1 MPRDLALG
9 LATLLLSIVY
19 YAMTAG
25 IPGSQLSD
33 SIGPQ
38 GLPRAYAFALA
49 ALSLVLIVRSLRSN
63 ARLDVDPAI
72 WRVAG
77 MLSIGVV
84 YVLAVERLGYFLSI
98 AGLIAATTYYQGGTL
113 GRQVAIVAVVGAA
126 VCWLLFVR
134 LMGVPQPPGW
144 WPALL

>member
-9 LATLLLSIVY
+9 LGTLVLSIAY
-19 YAMTAG
+19 YAMTTG
-25 IPGSQLSD
+25 IPDSQLSD

-38 GLPRAYAFALA
+38 GLPRAYAFVLA
-49 ALSLVLIVRSLRSN
+49 ALSLILILRSLRSN
-63 ARLDVDPAI
+63 VRLHSDPAI

-77 MLSIGVV
+77 MLGIGGV
-84 YVLAVERLGYFLSI
+84 YVLAVERLGYFLSV
-98 AGLIAATTYYQGGTL
+98 AGLIVATTYYQGGAL
-113 GRQVAIVAVVGAA
+113 GRNVVIVALVGA
-126 VCWLLFVR
+126 VICWLLFVR

>member
-9 LATLLLSIVY
+9 VTTLLLSMAY

-25 IPGSQLSD
+25 IPDSQLSD

-38 GLPRAYAFALA
+38 GLPRAYACVLA
-49 ALSLVLIVRSLRSN
+49 ALSLILIVRSLRSH
-63 ARLDVDPAI
+63 ARLHVDPAI
-72 WRVAG
+72 WRVVG
-77 MLSIGVV
+77 MLGIGVL

-98 AGLIAATTYYQGGTL
+98 AGLIVATTYYQGGTL
-113 GRQVAIVAVVGAA
+113 GRSVVIVALAGAA
-126 VCWLLFVR
+126 ICWLLFVR

>member
-9 LATLLLSIVY
+9 LATLSLSIAY
-19 YAMTAG
+19 YAMTLG
-25 IPGSQLSD
+25 IPDSQLSD
-33 SIGPQ
+33 AIGPQ
-38 GLPRAYAFALA
+38 GLPRAYAAVLA
-49 ALSLVLIVRSLRSN
+49 ALSLVLIIRSLRSSV
-63 ARLDVDPAI
+63 RLHADPAI

-77 MLSIGVV
+77 MLGIGAV

-98 AGLIAATTYYQGGTL
+98 AGLIVATTYYQGGAL
-113 GRQVAIVAVVGAA
+113 GRHVVIVALVGA
-126 VCWLLFVR
+126 VICWLLFVR

>member
-1 MPRDLALG
+1 V
-9 LATLLLSIVY
+9 LSIAY

-25 IPGSQLSD
+25 IPDSQLSD

-38 GLPRAYAFALA
+38 GLPRAYAFVLA
-49 ALSLVLIVRSLRSN
+49 ALSVILILRSVRSTVRLRS
-63 ARLDVDPAI
+63 DPAI

-77 MLSIGVV
+77 MLGIGVV

-98 AGLIAATTYYQGGTL
+98 AGLIVATTYYQGGAL
-113 GRQVAIVAVVGAA
+113 GRNVVIVAVVGA
-126 VCWLLFVR
+126 VICWLLFVR